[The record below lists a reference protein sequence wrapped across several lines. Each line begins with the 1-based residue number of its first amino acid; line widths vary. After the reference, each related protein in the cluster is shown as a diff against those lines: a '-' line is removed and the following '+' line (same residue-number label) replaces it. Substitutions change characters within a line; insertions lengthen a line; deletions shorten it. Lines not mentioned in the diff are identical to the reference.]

1 MTNSLFS
8 LINRTALI
16 TGASSGI
23 GAVLAKG
30 LAAAGATVVLA
41 ARRAEPMEQLVDD
54 IERAGG
60 HAVAVT
66 MDVTRRQHIRQAF
79 DLAERAVG
87 TIELVINNAGM
98 AAPKQFARTTEEE
111 RDTTMHTNFNGV
123 WNVAQ
128 EAAQRLIQAGKGGSI
143 VNIASVLG
151 VQAKPGLSTYCASK
165 GAVIQLTRAMA
176 LDLMQHNIRVN
187 AIAPG
192 WFHTNINADY
202 FASAAGQQHI
212 QRMPAQ
218 RLGSLHELVGPV
230 IMLCSDAGSFIN
242 GAVLPVDGAISV
254 AGI

>member
-1 MTNSLFS
+1 MINSLFS
-8 LINRTALI
+8 LTNRTALI

-41 ARRAEPMEQLVDD
+41 ARRVEPMEQLVDD
-54 IERAGG
+54 IEHAGG
-60 HAVAVT
+60 NAVAVT

-98 AAPKQFARTTEEE
+98 AAPKQFTRISDEE
-111 RDTTMHTNFNGV
+111 RDAIMNTNFNGV

-128 EAAQRLIQAGKGGSI
+128 EAAQRMIHAGKGGSI
-143 VNIASVLG
+143 INIASVLG
-151 VQAKPGLSTYCASK
+151 VQAKPALSSYCASK
-165 GAVIQLTRAMA
+165 GAVVQLTRAMA

-212 QRMPAQ
+212 QRMPAR
-218 RLGSLHELVGPV
+218 RLGSLQELIGPV
-230 IMLCSDAGSFIN
+230 ILLCSEAGSFIN